1 MSTIDDKKS
10 NNDELLSNLRG
21 FLTNI
26 FGLFLVVIL
35 YVGHGALLIYICR
48 LAQSSLLPTD
58 IYCYPYEE
66 TKPSID
72 PIQTNV
78 FTTYTNNSPPMSV
91 KLGFPYNKY
100 NATNKLLDLF
110 RKYKQEP
117 QSNFLGNYFVSILTS
132 LMHINYVTLD
142 TTLNIFNAYL
152 PESVLL
158 LLSPFL
164 MGGVLLLLFFINHL
178 GFLYYWFSN
187 MGWFFKT
194 NVQEGNTGGPKWE
207 DVGMLQP
214 FRYMGAICLVVLF
227 ALLCLVCFPFFSM
240 LSSAIMMWCLCS
252 CYTYKAEM
260 HNQMVTCM
268 ALVRDVFRYYKV
280 PVMSVVSL
288 LVVSTAFS
296 KLGPVQGI
304 FSLLVV
310 GLIYFGI
317 ISVDIFH
324 PTKLGETM
332 SPMTTFD
339 QARKVCQK
347 VTPQKPKHGVLY
359 NLLFGEQSGGGGGN
373 LLKELRG
380 LAKKMNV

>member
-1 MSTIDDKKS
+1 
-10 NNDELLSNLRG
+10 
-21 FLTNI
+21 
-26 FGLFLVVIL
+26 
-35 YVGHGALLIYICR
+35 
-48 LAQSSLLPTD
+48 
-58 IYCYPYEE
+58 
-66 TKPSID
+66 
-72 PIQTNV
+72 
-78 FTTYTNNSPPMSV
+78 
-91 KLGFPYNKY
+91 
-100 NATNKLLDLF
+100 
-110 RKYKQEP
+110 
-117 QSNFLGNYFVSILTS
+117 
-132 LMHINYVTLD
+132 LD

-164 MGGVLLLLFFINHL
+164 MGGILLLLFFINHL

-194 NVQEGNTGGPKWE
+194 NTQEGNTGGPKWE

-214 FRYMGAICLVVLF
+214 VRYMGAIFLVILF
-227 ALLCLVCFPFFSM
+227 AVVCLVCFPFFSM
-240 LSSAIMMWCLCS
+240 LSSAIMMWCLFS
-252 CYTYKAEM
+252 CFTYKAEM

-268 ALVRDVFRYYKV
+268 ALARDVFRYYKV
-280 PVMSVVSL
+280 PIMSVLSL

-339 QARKVCQK
+339 QAQKVCQK
-347 VTPQKPKHGVLY
+347 VTPKKETHGLLY
-359 NLLFGEQSGGGGGN
+359 NLLFGEQSGGN

-380 LAKKMNV
+380 LAKK